1 MTNESVQSKGSFTK
15 PYRGARQWARTRRG
29 GDVRRREAK
38 VKDVILEWRAGGL
51 VREENKGAYEKSP
64 SCTYMQNSFPT
75 EMRPRL
81 ARAHARRVRRGPRGT
96 PGFSRRRALV
106 APADGA
112 RRFAWRRQEN
122 GVRRS
127 RLGSEGE
134 RVEHKGNE
142 SKRPRCATS
151 GMGRRCEFEIVER
164 VGSGSVLHTE
174 WVCLTYRTWILFRLT
189 CGCITHVSHGH
200 PSARY
205 GPKYWYWNTH
215 ANHGL
220 QIRMIRA
227 FDDNI
232 LYDYFYVGKRFTT

>member
-1 MTNESVQSKGSFTK
+1 MTNESVQSKGGFTK

-38 VKDVILEWRAGGL
+38 VKGVILEWRAEGL

-64 SCTYMQNSFPT
+64 GCTYMQNYFPT
-75 EMRPRL
+75 ELRPRL
-81 ARAHARRVRRGPRGT
+81 ARAHARRVRRGPCGT

-122 GVRRS
+122 GMRRS

-134 RVEHKGNE
+134 RVEHKGTE
-142 SKRPRCATS
+142 SNRPRCATS
-151 GMGRRCEFEIVER
+151 GMRCRFWIVLLPEWGR
-164 VGSGSVLHTE
+164 
-174 WVCLTYRTWILFRLT
+174 LTYRTWIIFRLT

-200 PSARY
+200 PSAGY

-227 FDDNI
+227 T
-232 LYDYFYVGKRFTT
+232 YCTTIIMLESALLRKW